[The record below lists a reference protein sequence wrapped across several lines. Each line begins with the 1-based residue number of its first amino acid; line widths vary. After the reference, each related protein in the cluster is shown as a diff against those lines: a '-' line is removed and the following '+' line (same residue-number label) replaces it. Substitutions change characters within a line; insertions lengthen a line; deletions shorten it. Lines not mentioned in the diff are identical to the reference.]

1 VIRLSLLV
9 CLFLLATGPLRSNA
23 APPAADDI
31 PASAR
36 ISIIE
41 LGPTLSPF
49 QHVRFCQRYP
59 SDCQPS
65 LQADALVE
73 LDSKTAGLLYRIN
86 RQINAAIVP
95 TRKDFALDVG
105 AAWAIAPNSGD
116 CNDYAVTKQ
125 HELLHYRLPASAL
138 RLSEVKTMDGEGHL
152 VLVVSTTK
160 GELVL
165 DNLTDEIRSWKEVDY
180 RWLKIQSKTDPHYW
194 VEMRSPIIV
203 PAAIREVFRKIAAEA
218 QKIGKPAFQK
228 ELARR
233 FADSD
238 RRAN

>member
-1 VIRLSLLV
+1 MIRLSLLV
-9 CLFLLATGPLRSNA
+9 CLFLCATGMRGIA
-23 APPAADDI
+23 APPVGNDN
-31 PASAR
+31 PASEQN
-36 ISIIE
+36 SIIE
-41 LGPTLSPF
+41 RGPTLSPF

-59 SDCQPS
+59 GDCQPS
-65 LQADALVE
+65 LQADARVE

-95 TRKDFALDVG
+95 TRKDFARDVA

-125 HELLHYRLPASAL
+125 HELLHYKLPASAL

-203 PAAIREVFRKIAAEA
+203 PAAIREVFRKIAAAAE
-218 QKIGKPAFQK
+218 KIGKPAFQK

-238 RRAN
+238 RLTN